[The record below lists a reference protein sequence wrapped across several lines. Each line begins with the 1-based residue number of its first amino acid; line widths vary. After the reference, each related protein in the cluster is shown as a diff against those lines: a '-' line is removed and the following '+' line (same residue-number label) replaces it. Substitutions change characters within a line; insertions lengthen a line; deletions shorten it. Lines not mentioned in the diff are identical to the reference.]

1 MIAQISGEVIS
12 TGEGSAIIETGGIG
26 VEVRMTGPDLR
37 VLSGAPRKVRAY
49 TFLAVREDELVLYGF
64 LHPSGLSMFR
74 MLISVTRVGPAL
86 AISILS
92 QISIPEFAAAILD
105 EDEKVL
111 TRISGIGQK
120 SARRLILELKDKL
133 RKKAAEFGSAAPS
146 GIDPA
151 RRDAVSALVALG
163 FAERESRAA
172 VDQVLAA
179 DPSPD
184 VAAVIKA
191 ALAVLREQ

>member
-1 MIAQISGEVIS
+1 MIVQLFGEVVS

-26 VEVRMTGPDLR
+26 FEVRMTGPDLR
-37 VLSGAPRKVRAY
+37 LLAGAPRKVRAY
-49 TFLAVREDELVLYGF
+49 TLLVVREDELVLYGF
-64 LHPSGLSMFR
+64 LHPAGLSMFR
-74 MLISVTRVGPAL
+74 MLIGVTRVGPTLAL
-86 AISILS
+86 SVLS

-120 SARRLILELKDKL
+120 NARRLILELKDKP
-133 RKKAAEFGSAAPS
+133 RKKAVEFEGTAPA
-146 GIDPA
+146 GTDPV

-172 VDQVLAA
+172 VDQALAA
-179 DPSPD
+179 DPSPK
-184 VAAVIKA
+184 VAEAVKA